1 VTHLTGRPEARPV
14 SNQHKSLSKFLSFIL
29 RHEPG
34 AIGIGLD
41 QNGWVSVEDLL
52 HALANH
58 GKPLTRGDLESL
70 VATSDKRR
78 FALNPDRSMIRANQ
92 GHSVQV
98 DLALPPTVPP
108 DVLFHGIVERNVP
121 SIRAHGLLK
130 GKRHHVHL
138 SETRELAVVVGRRRG
153 DPYVLEV
160 DARGMVTAGL
170 GFYRAENGVWLT
182 EHVPARFLKDSGAG

>member
-1 VTHLTGRPEARPV
+1 M

-34 AIGIGLD
+34 AIGIALD
-41 QNGWVSVEDLL
+41 QNGWVSVADLL

-58 GKPLTRGDLESL
+58 GKPLTRGDLESI

-98 DLALPPTVPP
+98 DLALPPTIPP
-108 DVLFHGIVERNVP
+108 DVLFHGTVERNVP

-138 SETRELAVVVGRRRG
+138 SATRELAVVVGRRRG
-153 DPYVLEV
+153 EPYVLEV
-160 DARGMVTAGL
+160 DARGMVAAGL
-170 GFYRAENGVWLT
+170 GFYRTENGVWLT
-182 EHVPARFLKDSGAG
+182 EHVPTRFLKDSGAG

>member
-1 VTHLTGRPEARPV
+1 
-14 SNQHKSLSKFLSFIL
+14 
-29 RHEPG
+29 
-34 AIGIGLD
+34 
-41 QNGWVSVEDLL
+41 
-52 HALANH
+52 
-58 GKPLTRGDLESL
+58 
-70 VATSDKRR
+70 
-78 FALNPDRSMIRANQ
+78 MIRANQ